1 MIQDNLIAEPIQ
13 SASADNAV
21 ATAWLPGSS
30 GQTRYCLG
38 IYADYSVAVAAIKTI
53 TLKRGGTANTGPYT
67 ATVLSLGSTNQNVAS
82 TAFTFA
88 QNGGAI
94 TSKGAVAAG
103 TALAAGTIPI
113 DTWGLYLFSITSAGT
128 IVVTAAAANFTT
140 GYATEA
146 LAIAALPTT
155 PSTLP
160 PVQNAS
166 MGYVTVKTKSGTTFV
181 GGTDAL
187 ATGTGGN
194 VASAT
199 NYYPTSAIAPST
211 TVAVFNH
218 DFSSKLPFQ
227 IRCWG
232 PFRGA
237 QGEGLSVELAASGAG
252 STLGRVTLFAQTD

>member
-1 MIQDNLIAEPIQ
+1 MIQDNLIGEPRQ
-13 SASADNAV
+13 SPAVDNAV
-21 ATAWLPGSS
+21 ATVWLPGSS

-38 IYADYSVAVAAIKTI
+38 ITADYSAAVAALKTV
-53 TLKRGGTANTGPYT
+53 TLKRGGTASTGPYT

-88 QNGGAI
+88 QNGGTI
-94 TSKGAVAAG
+94 TAKAAVTAG

-113 DTWGLYLFSITSAGT
+113 NQWGVYRFSITSAGT
-128 IVVTAAAANFTT
+128 IVSTAGAANFTT
-140 GYATEA
+140 GYASEA
-146 LAIAALPTT
+146 LAIAAVPDA
-155 PSTLP
+155 PATLA

-199 NYYPTSAIAPST
+199 NYYPTAAIAPST
-211 TVAVFNH
+211 TVAVLTW
-218 DFSSKLPFQ
+218 DFGSKVMPQWVFP
-227 IRCWG
+227 G
-232 PFRGA
+232 PFRGEA
-237 QGEGLSVELAASGAG
+237 GEGLSVELAASGTG
-252 STLGRVTLFAQTD
+252 GTTGRVTMFCQTD